1 MTSTVTRNTGSTIK
15 YAVITAVLAGLSF
28 LCFYAMI
35 DRSGLLWLL
44 CLVGGIGLAVFAL
57 GSLLAAKDLAG
68 TATCPR
74 CQATLEEIEL
84 NHTDDPEF
92 CSKCRAAYLVDK
104 RVLTVLA
111 DDYVHPKPGFPA
123 PVTGETI
130 RWPEGCCMC
139 AKPATRGIE
148 AKAHDGQT
156 GTNAAVAA
164 AGLAL
169 GSIAVRTGGGT
180 TYTMRI
186 PHCAEHDDGAKLEIA
201 SANKP
206 PLQIRFRSY
215 AYQRRFLE
223 LNPKPAKAA

>member
-28 LCFYAMI
+28 LCFNAMI
-35 DRSGLLWLL
+35 GRSGPLWLL
-44 CLVGGIGLAVFAL
+44 CLVGGLGLAVFAL

-74 CQATLEEIEL
+74 CQATLTEIEL
-84 NHTDDPEF
+84 NHTDDPAF
-92 CSKCRAAYLVDK
+92 CDKCQAAYLVDK

-111 DDYVHPKPGFPA
+111 GDYVHPEPGFPV
-123 PVTGETI
+123 PVTSETI
-130 RWPEGCCMC
+130 RWPEGCCVC

-148 AKAHDGQT
+148 AKAHDGET

-180 TYTMRI
+180 TYTLRI
-186 PHCAEHDDGAKLEIA
+186 PHCAEHDDGAKVEIE
-201 SANKP
+201 SNNKP
-206 PLQIRFRSY
+206 PLKIRFRSY

>member
-28 LCFYAMI
+28 LCFRAMI
-35 DRSGLLWLL
+35 DRSGPLWLL
-44 CLVGGIGLAVFAL
+44 CLVGGIGFAVFAF
-57 GSLLAAKDLAG
+57 GSLLVARDLAG

-74 CQATLEEIEL
+74 CQATLAEIEL
-84 NHTDDPEF
+84 NHTDDPAF
-92 CSKCRAAYLVDK
+92 CDKCQAAYLVDK

-111 DDYVHPKPGFPA
+111 GDYVHPQPGFPV
-123 PVTGETI
+123 PVTSETI
-130 RWPEGCCMC
+130 SWPEGCCVC

-148 AKAHDGQT
+148 AKADDGQT
-156 GTNAAVAA
+156 GTNVAVAA

-180 TYTMRI
+180 SYTLRI
-186 PHCAEHDDGAKLEIA
+186 PHCAEHDDGAKLEIK
-201 SANKP
+201 SGNEP

-215 AYQRRFLE
+215 AYQRRFLQ
-223 LNPKPAKAA
+223 LNPRPAKAA

>member
-1 MTSTVTRNTGSTIK
+1 MTSTVTRNAGSTIK

-28 LCFYAMI
+28 LCFSAMSG
-35 DRSGLLWLL
+35 RSGLLWVL
-44 CLVGGIGLAVFAL
+44 CLVGGLGFAVFAF
-57 GSLLAAKDLAG
+57 GSILVARDLAG

-74 CQATLEEIEL
+74 CQATLTEIEL
-84 NHTDDPEF
+84 NHTEDPAF
-92 CSKCRAAYLVDK
+92 CDKCQAAYLVDK

-111 DDYVHPKPGFPA
+111 DDYVHPQPGFPV

-130 RWPEGCCMC
+130 RWPEGCCVC
-139 AKPATRGIE
+139 ARPATRGIE
-148 AKAHDGQT
+148 AKADDGQT
-156 GTNAAVAA
+156 GTNVAVAA

-180 TYTMRI
+180 SYTLRI
-186 PHCAEHDDGAKLEIA
+186 PHCAEHDDGAKLEIKMG
-201 SANKP
+201 NEP

-215 AYQRRFLE
+215 AYQRRFLQ

>member
-15 YAVITAVLAGLSF
+15 YAVITVVLAGLSF
-28 LCFYAMI
+28 LCFSAMSG
-35 DRSGLLWLL
+35 RSGFLWVL

-74 CQATLEEIEL
+74 CQAALAEIEL
-84 NHTDDPEF
+84 NHTDEPAF
-92 CSKCRAAYLVDK
+92 CDKCQAAYLVDK

-111 DDYVHPKPGFPA
+111 DDYVHPTPVFSA
-123 PVTGETI
+123 PVTGQTI
-130 RWPEGCCMC
+130 SWPEGCCLC
-139 AKPATRGIE
+139 ARPATRGVE
-148 AKAHDGQT
+148 AKTHDGQT
-156 GTNAAVAA
+156 GTNVAVAA

-169 GSIAVRTGGGT
+169 GGIAVRTGGGT
-180 TYTMRI
+180 TYTLRI
-186 PHCAEHDDGAKLEIA
+186 PHCAEHDDGAKVEIQ
-201 SANKP
+201 SGNDP

-215 AYQRRFLE
+215 AYQRRFLA